1 MSSAKSDPTESNA
14 LGNVRGHGELPAKP
28 PLDEPM
34 PPQSSRNAAF
44 VVAAILVLLAAL
56 VWGLNPR
63 QPKLTPAPL
72 QPESAG
78 CPQLPRQFV
87 PSNITEIPQWQ
98 ASPAKSADAMGFTG
112 LSHDQKER
120 VLLRLN
126 TEPCTCGCKLSIAAC
141 RVNEPDCG
149 SSGFDARR
157 ILDSIG
163 H

>member
-1 MSSAKSDPTESNA
+1 MSSTRLPSTEANA
-14 LGNVRGHGELPAKP
+14 IGSARGPGSGRTEWSTVILI
-28 PLDEPM
+28 L
-34 PPQSSRNAAF
+34 
-44 VVAAILVLLAAL
+44 VILVLLGAL
-56 VWGLNPR
+56 VWSLNPR
-63 QPKLTPAPL
+63 QPKLAPAPL
-72 QPESAG
+72 RPVTSG
-78 CPQLPRQFV
+78 CLKLGREFV

-98 ASPAKSADAMGFTG
+98 ASPAKSADAMAFTG

-120 VLLRLN
+120 VLLGLN

-149 SSGFDARR
+149 NSGFDARR